1 VDESHGA
8 HRHGHHAGHRDHHD
22 AAPSARRL
30 TGAAAIN
37 VGFAVVQ
44 AVAGVAIGSVVVLA
58 DAAHQAVD
66 AIGLITAV
74 IAVRVARRPATA
86 TWSFGLG
93 KADALGGFVSAMLL
107 LGSVAWIVLESIRRL
122 VNPESVDGLAVMA
135 IGLLAIVVN
144 GGSVLL
150 VGHDHGA
157 DDIAVRAARLHL
169 LTDLAGSVIV
179 VGAGAVMALG
189 GPEWIDPVASLV
201 LSAAVLW
208 TTWNVLVSATAIL
221 LDRTPDR
228 LSAADVE
235 ALLGSQPGIDRV
247 HHVHLR
253 PLGGSR
259 VSVTAHVVVDGA
271 RSVHDAQAIVDD
283 LRHVLASERS
293 ITHSTLQLE
302 CHPCGDDTEPEC
314 GTLPE

>member
-1 VDESHGA
+1 MNENHPVTSTAATSTAPAARRHQHGET
-8 HRHGHHAGHRDHHD
+8 
-22 AAPSARRL
+22 SARRL

-44 AVAGVAIGSVVVLA
+44 VVAGVAIGSVVVLA
-58 DAAHQAVD
+58 DGAQAVD

-93 KADALGGFVSAMLL
+93 KADALGGFISALLL
-107 LGSVAWIVLESIRRL
+107 LGSVAWIVTESIRRL
-122 VNPESVDGLAVMA
+122 IDPESVDGVTVMA

-157 DDIAVRAARLHL
+157 EAIAVRRAMHL

-189 GPEWIDPVASLV
+189 GPQWIDPVASLV

-221 LDRTPDR
+221 LDRTPHR
-228 LSAADVE
+228 LSAADIEV
-235 ALLGSQPGIDRV
+235 LLGSQPGIDRV

-253 PLGGSR
+253 PLGGR
-259 VSVTAHVVVDGA
+259 G
-271 RSVHDAQAIVDD
+271 
-283 LRHVLASERS
+283 
-293 ITHSTLQLE
+293 
-302 CHPCGDDTEPEC
+302 
-314 GTLPE
+314 

>member
-1 VDESHGA
+1 MNENHRD
-8 HRHGHHAGHRDHHD
+8 HRHGDHEHGEHHGET
-22 AAPSARRL
+22 SARRL

-44 AVAGVAIGSVVVLA
+44 AVVGVAIGAVVVLA

-93 KADALGGFVSAMLL
+93 KADALGGFISALLL
-107 LGSVAWIVLESIRRL
+107 LGSVAWIVFESIRRL
-122 VNPESVDGLAVMA
+122 LDPEPVDGVAVIV
-135 IGLLAIVVN
+135 IGVLAIVVN
-144 GGSVLL
+144 GGSVWL

-157 DDIAVRAARLHL
+157 GAIAVRAARLHL

-179 VGAGAVMALG
+179 VGAGAVLALG

-208 TTWNVLVSATAIL
+208 TTWHVIVSATSIL

-235 ALLGSQPGIDRV
+235 KSFSLEDQLRNVNGIIDRV
-247 HHVHLR
+247 FAPAL
-253 PLGGSR
+253 
-259 VSVTAHVVVDGA
+259 VTSA
-271 RSVHDAQAIVDD
+271 
-283 LRHVLASERS
+283 
-293 ITHSTLQLE
+293 
-302 CHPCGDDTEPEC
+302 
-314 GTLPE
+314 

>member
-1 VDESHGA
+1 MNEN
-8 HRHGHHAGHRDHHD
+8 HRGHHHDGNDHRET
-22 AAPSARRL
+22 SGRRL

-37 VGFAVVQ
+37 IGFAVVQ
-44 AVAGVAIGSVVVLA
+44 VVAGLAIGAVVVLA

-93 KADALGGFVSAMLL
+93 KADALGGFISALLL
-107 LGSVAWIVLESIRRL
+107 LGSVAWIVFESIRRL
-122 VNPESVDGLAVMA
+122 LDPEPVDGVAVIV
-135 IGLLAIVVN
+135 IGVLAIVVN
-144 GGSVLL
+144 GGSVWL

-157 DDIAVRAARLHL
+157 GAIAVRAARLHL

-179 VGAGAVMALG
+179 VGAGAVLALG

-208 TTWNVLVSATAIL
+208 TTWHVIVSATSIL

-283 LRHVLASERS
+283 LRHVLASEHS

-302 CHPCGDDTEPEC
+302 CHPCGDGSEPEC

>member
-1 VDESHGA
+1 VNEN
-8 HRHGHHAGHRDHHD
+8 HRGHHHDHGNDHRET
-22 AAPSARRL
+22 SGRRL

-37 VGFAVVQ
+37 IGFAVVQ
-44 AVAGVAIGSVVVLA
+44 VVAGLAIGAVVVLA

-93 KADALGGFVSAMLL
+93 KADALGGFISALLL
-107 LGSVAWIVLESIRRL
+107 LGSVAWIVFESIRRL
-122 VNPESVDGLAVMA
+122 LDPEPVDGVAVMV
-135 IGLLAIVVN
+135 IGVLAIVVN
-144 GGSVLL
+144 GGSVWL

-157 DDIAVRAARLHL
+157 GAIAVRAARLHL

-179 VGAGAVMALG
+179 VGAGAVLALG

-208 TTWNVLVSATAIL
+208 TTWHVIVSATSIL

-271 RSVHDAQAIVDD
+271 RSVHDAQTIVED
-283 LRHVLASERS
+283 LRHVLASEHS

-302 CHPCGDDTEPEC
+302 CHPCGDGSEPDC

>member
-1 VDESHGA
+1 MNEN
-8 HRHGHHAGHRDHHD
+8 HRGHHHDHGNDHRET
-22 AAPSARRL
+22 SGRRL

-37 VGFAVVQ
+37 IGFAVVQ
-44 AVAGVAIGSVVVLA
+44 VVAGLAIGAVVVLA

-93 KADALGGFVSAMLL
+93 KADALGGFISALLL
-107 LGSVAWIVLESIRRL
+107 LGSVAWIVFESIRRL
-122 VNPESVDGLAVMA
+122 LDPEPVDGVAVMV
-135 IGLLAIVVN
+135 IGVLAIVVN
-144 GGSVLL
+144 GGSVWL

-157 DDIAVRAARLHL
+157 GAIAVRAARLHL

-179 VGAGAVMALG
+179 VGARAVLALG

-208 TTWNVLVSATAIL
+208 TTWHVIVSATSIL

-259 VSVTAHVVVDGA
+259 VSFTAHVVVDGA
-271 RSVHDAQAIVDD
+271 RSVQEAQAIVDD
-283 LRHVLASERS
+283 LRHVLASEHS

-302 CHPCGDDTEPEC
+302 CHPCGDGSEPDC
-314 GTLPE
+314 ATLLE

>member
-1 VDESHGA
+1 MNENHRGHQHGD
-8 HRHGHHAGHRDHHD
+8 HQHRDHQHGET
-22 AAPSARRL
+22 SGRRL

-44 AVAGVAIGSVVVLA
+44 VVAGVAIGSVVVLA

-93 KADALGGFVSAMLL
+93 KADALGGFISALLL
-107 LGSVAWIVLESIRRL
+107 LGSVAWIVTESIRRL
-122 VNPESVDGLAVMA
+122 IDPESVDGVAVMVV
-135 IGLLAIVVN
+135 GLLAIVVN

-157 DDIAVRAARLHL
+157 EAIAVRAARLHL

-221 LDRTPDR
+221 LDRTPHR
-228 LSAADVE
+228 LSAADIE

-259 VSVTAHVVVDGA
+259 VSVTAHVVVDGE
-271 RSVHDAQAIVDD
+271 RSVHDAQTIVDD

-302 CHPCGDDTEPEC
+302 CHPCGDGSEPGC
-314 GTLPE
+314 GTLPG

>member
-1 VDESHGA
+1 MNEN
-8 HRHGHHAGHRDHHD
+8 HRERHDHAGHDHASHQT
-22 AAPSARRL
+22 ASGRRL

-37 VGFAVVQ
+37 IGFAVVQ
-44 AVAGVAIGSVVVLA
+44 VVAGLAIGSVVVLA

-74 IAVRVARRPATA
+74 IAVRVARRPATE

-93 KADALGGFVSAMLL
+93 KADALGGFISALLL
-107 LGSVAWIVLESIRRL
+107 LGSVAWIAVESIRRL
-122 VNPESVDGLAVMA
+122 ADPEPVDGVAVMI
-135 IGLLAIVVN
+135 IGLLAIAVN

-157 DDIAVRAARLHL
+157 EAIAVRAARLHL
-169 LTDLAGSVIV
+169 ITDLAGSVIV
-179 VGAGAVMALG
+179 VGAGAVLALG

-208 TTWNVLVSATAIL
+208 TTWNVLASATSIL

-259 VSVTAHVVVDGA
+259 VSVTAHVVVDGE

-283 LRHVLASERS
+283 LRHVLARERS

-302 CHPCGDDTEPEC
+302 CHPCGDGSEPGC
-314 GTLPE
+314 GTMHG

>member
-1 VDESHGA
+1 MNEN
-8 HRHGHHAGHRDHHD
+8 HRGHHHDHGNDHRET
-22 AAPSARRL
+22 SGRRL

-37 VGFAVVQ
+37 IGFAVVQ
-44 AVAGVAIGSVVVLA
+44 VVAGLAIGAVVVLA

-93 KADALGGFVSAMLL
+93 KADALGGFISALLL
-107 LGSVAWIVLESIRRL
+107 LGSVAWIVVESIRRL
-122 VNPESVDGLAVMA
+122 LDPQPVDGVAVIV
-135 IGLLAIVVN
+135 IGVLAIVVN
-144 GGSVLL
+144 GGSVWL

-157 DDIAVRAARLHL
+157 GAIAVRAARLHL

-179 VGAGAVMALG
+179 VGAGAVLALG

-208 TTWNVLVSATAIL
+208 TTWHVIVSATSIL

-283 LRHVLASERS
+283 LRHVLASEHS

-302 CHPCGDDTEPEC
+302 CHPCGDGSEPDC
-314 GTLPE
+314 ATLLE

>member
-1 VDESHGA
+1 MNEN
-8 HRHGHHAGHRDHHD
+8 HRGHHHDHGNDHRET
-22 AAPSARRL
+22 SGRRL

-37 VGFAVVQ
+37 IGFAVVQ
-44 AVAGVAIGSVVVLA
+44 VVAGLAIGAVVVLA

-93 KADALGGFVSAMLL
+93 KADALGGFISALLL
-107 LGSVAWIVLESIRRL
+107 LGSVAWIVFESIRRL
-122 VNPESVDGLAVMA
+122 LDPEPVDGVAVIV
-135 IGLLAIVVN
+135 IGVLAIVVN
-144 GGSVLL
+144 GGSVWL

-157 DDIAVRAARLHL
+157 GAIAVRAARLHL

-179 VGAGAVMALG
+179 VGAGAVLALG

-208 TTWNVLVSATAIL
+208 TTWHVIVSATSIL

-271 RSVHDAQAIVDD
+271 RSVHDAQTIVED
-283 LRHVLASERS
+283 LRHVLASEHS

-302 CHPCGDDTEPEC
+302 CHPCGDGSEPDC

>member
-1 VDESHGA
+1 MNENH
-8 HRHGHHAGHRDHHD
+8 HGHDHGNDHG
-22 AAPSARRL
+22 STSGRRL
-30 TGAAAIN
+30 TGAAGIN

-44 AVAGVAIGSVVVLA
+44 VVAGLAIGSVVVLA

-74 IAVRVARRPATA
+74 IAVRVARRPANE

-93 KADALGGFVSAMLL
+93 KADALGGFISALLL
-107 LGSVAWIVLESIRRL
+107 LGSVVWIVVESIRRL
-122 VNPESVDGLAVMA
+122 ANPEPVDGVAVMIVGLIA
-135 IGLLAIVVN
+135 IAVN

-150 VGHDHGA
+150 VGHDHGSEA
-157 DDIAVRAARLHL
+157 IAVRAARLHL

-179 VGAGAVMALG
+179 VGAGVVLAVG
-189 GPEWIDPVASLV
+189 GPEWIDPVSSLV

-208 TTWNVLVSATAIL
+208 TTWNVLVSATSIL
-221 LDRTPDR
+221 LDRTPHR
-228 LSAADVE
+228 LSAADIE
-235 ALLGSQPGIDRV
+235 ALLGAQPGIDRV

-259 VSVTAHVVVDGA
+259 VSVTAHVVVDGE
-271 RSVHDAQAIVDD
+271 RSVHDAQDIVDD
-283 LRHVLASERS
+283 LRHVLARDRS

-302 CHPCGDDTEPEC
+302 CHPCSDAREPGC
-314 GTLPE
+314 GTLPV